1 LHEIDVN
8 PLLVLPAG
16 KGVLAV
22 DAMIVLN
29 GEPSP

>member
-1 LHEIDVN
+1 
-8 PLLVLPAG
+8 LVLPAG